1 MRRIDLLR
9 RRYPLRW
16 MTAHVAALF
25 VLFSVM
31 SPDLKRDADMIVTAA
46 LTIAFGWALVLMIR
60 HTRIWTYRGLG
71 LLGTVTGDTAL
82 YIALGFGAAL
92 GIRGDL
98 LDLARA
104 LLTVGVVHLLIGL
117 TITDQENVDE
127 EIVENLESPY
137 PEPNETI

>member
-1 MRRIDLLR
+1 MKRIDVLR
-9 RRYPLRW
+9 QRYPLRW
-16 MTAHVAALF
+16 MTVHVT
-25 VLFSVM
+25 VLFIGFAVM
-31 SPDLKRDADMIVTAA
+31 PPDWKHEADAVVTLA
-46 LTIAFGWALVLMIR
+46 LTLAFARSVVLMIR

-82 YIALGFGAAL
+82 YISLGFGAAL